1 MLANDI
7 PKSLLGDRTHTTSQR
22 THDFRE
28 ELAKNA
34 DKLIVDELAAFKRRV
49 FEPLDLLLHNNFEG
63 SGPDE
68 EGRCRTLCH
77 NMST

>member
-7 PKSLLGDRTHTTSQR
+7 PRSLLGDRTHSTSQK
-22 THDFRE
+22 THDLRE

-34 DKLIVDELAAFKRRV
+34 NKLIVDELTAFKPRF
-49 FEPLDLLLHNNFEG
+49 FEPFDLLLHNNLKG

-77 NMST
+77 DMST